1 MNKSC
6 FNLGSN
12 GPLKR
17 LFDGTRGERG
27 RERERRKRERRA
39 GGRES
44 EKVRKR
50 ERKRFFFSADKLC
63 Q

>member
-17 LFDGTRGERG
+17 LFDGTHGERA
-27 RERERRKRERRA
+27 REREERVRGGRE

-50 ERKRFFFSADKLC
+50 EKEGFFFC
-63 Q
+63 

>member
-17 LFDGTRGERG
+17 LFDGTQGE
-27 RERERRKRERRA
+27 RERERKEGEE

-50 ERKRFFFSADKLC
+50 EKEGFFSADKLC